1 MSARPQRATNGERGL
16 RVVKGHR
23 NRKGRPAVAP
33 WMIMA
38 LVGITAF
45 LGLVFARTSLDKS
58 AFELAELDRA
68 IAEQVDINRELR
80 LEIAQL
86 ENPAHIAPL
95 AEEMGLVIPG
105 ETRQLLVD
113 LDPTSPRIVRADDG
127 EGTQ

>member
-1 MSARPQRATNGERGL
+1 MSARPQRAITGGQGL
-16 RVVKGHR
+16 RVVKGR
-23 NRKGRPAVAP
+23 SRSKRPAVAP

-45 LGLVFARTSLDKS
+45 LGLGFARTSLDKS
-58 AFELAELDRA
+58 AFDLAELDRA
-68 IAEQVDINRELR
+68 IAEQTDINRELR

-95 AEEMGLVIPG
+95 AEEMGLVIPR

>member
-1 MSARPQRATNGERGL
+1 MSARPQRSTAPDRGL
-16 RVVKGHR
+16 RVVKGKR
-23 NRKGRPAVAP
+23 SRRPAVAP

-38 LVGITAF
+38 LVGVTAF

-58 AFELAELDRA
+58 AFELAELNRS
-68 IAEQVDINRELR
+68 IAEQSDINRELR

-95 AEEMGLVIPG
+95 AEEMGLIIPE

-113 LDPTSPRIVRADDG
+113 LTPESNQVVRAEDN